1 MVTIGQSPRNDVTSD
16 IKDIL
21 GSKIEIIECG
31 ALDELTLEDVKKL
44 EPKKGEYVLVTRL
57 RDGTQVKVSRNKIIQ
72 RIRKC
77 IRKIENYVDII
88 VLLCTGKFPETNSKN
103 LIKPSTPL
111 YNVVLGLLPKGRL
124 GILIP
129 FYQTK

>member
-1 MVTIGQSPRNDVTSD
+1 
-16 IKDIL
+16 
-21 GSKIEIIECG
+21 
-31 ALDELTLEDVKKL
+31 
-44 EPKKGEYVLVTRL
+44 VTRL
-57 RDGTQVKVSRNKIIQ
+57 REGTQVKVSRNKIIQ

-88 VLLCTGKFPETNSKN
+88 VLLCTGEFPETNSKN

>member
-31 ALDELTLEDVKKL
+31 ALDELTLEDIKKL

-72 RIRKC
+72 RIREC

-88 VLLCTGKFPETNSKN
+88 VLLCTGEFPEINSKN
-103 LIKPSTPL
+103 P
-111 YNVVLGLLPKGRL
+111 
-124 GILIP
+124 
-129 FYQTK
+129 

>member
-21 GSKIEIIECG
+21 GPKIEIIGCG

-57 RDGTQVKVSRNKIIQ
+57 REGTQVKVSRNKIIQ
-72 RIRKC
+72 RIRSASEKLRTTS
-77 IRKIENYVDII
+77 I
-88 VLLCTGKFPETNSKN
+88 
-103 LIKPSTPL
+103 
-111 YNVVLGLLPKGRL
+111 
-124 GILIP
+124 
-129 FYQTK
+129 